1 MMTQGFNVHRRSSK
15 GRENLQEW
23 NRQLISYLKSVGPWW
38 DKRQGSHAL
47 FAMRCAG
54 PHDRL
59 KSAAVK
65 YGGWPQI
72 WDSQA
77 TTLCFEP
84 ATLTRVGKGVLVPYG
99 VGGPCH
105 QRVRRPSA
113 RRLLLASPPQAG
125 APAHA
130 RSHPLKPHVPPSF
143 RCPVEVPPIP
153 TRAALLS
160 FSGSQKLWGV
170 PNRAYWVDEM
180 QKLGPPS
187 CQLELLSK
195 ASRKHFNLTEMELTY
210 TRTRF
215 SLGVPGHV
223 GPRKANFD
231 AMKCGALLLFAS
243 DHTPFPFPH
252 DINFSKFSL
261 RVNERANVSRTLD
274 FLRRLPVGQL
284 QHMQVAMLA
293 SLPTLDYNRGLVDAA
308 LRQVVRVQ
316 RGVGGHS
323 ARTPLEVIRV

>member
-1 MMTQGFNVHRRSSK
+1 
-15 GRENLQEW
+15 
-23 NRQLISYLKSVGPWW
+23 
-38 DKRQGSHAL
+38 
-47 FAMRCAG
+47 
-54 PHDRL
+54 
-59 KSAAVK
+59 
-65 YGGWPQI
+65 
-72 WDSQA
+72 
-77 TTLCFEP
+77 
-84 ATLTRVGKGVLVPYG
+84 
-99 VGGPCH
+99 
-105 QRVRRPSA
+105 
-113 RRLLLASPPQAG
+113 
-125 APAHA
+125 
-130 RSHPLKPHVPPSF
+130 
-143 RCPVEVPPIP
+143 VEVPPIP
-153 TRAALLS
+153 ARAALLS